1 MSLKS
6 ASRLPLYLDSDLY
19 FILPQYFIDQ
29 FRYARSLE
37 KEVILGQDPEFNHQY
52 RVALRRIRS
61 LCVLL
66 EEVLSPFERKLIKPN
81 LKMLM
86 KRTNL
91 LRDLDVFLINQPSY
105 LAILPEH
112 EASLENIFSV
122 IKSRQVEEQ
131 KHVANWLQ
139 SSTYLKAT
147 VMIQNSLFRALQYER
162 RSEPMSP
169 LHYANNKILTQFRK
183 VTKSI
188 KPITKSS
195 EDRVIHALRIK
206 CKSLRYL
213 LESFSA
219 LYSSEQHKQ
228 NVKHL
233 KFLQDQLGDFNDTS
247 TQIDF
252 FSHLRKEAAVSKAD
266 NKTLKALIGE
276 IKNQHEQTRQSVLM
290 HINQFE
296 QFIKESSALEIYR
309 I

>member
-19 FILPQYFIDQ
+19 LILPQYFIDQ

-37 KEVILGQDPEFNHQY
+37 KGVILGQDPEFNHQY
-52 RVALRRIRS
+52 RVTLRRIRS

-81 LKMLM
+81 LKMMM

-122 IKSRQVEEQ
+122 IKRRQVEEQ

-139 SSTYLKAT
+139 SSTYIKAT
-147 VMIQNSLFRALQYER
+147 VMIQNSLFRSLQYER
-162 RSEPMSP
+162 RSKPMSP
-169 LHYANNKILTQFRK
+169 LPYANNKILTQFRK
-183 VTKSI
+183 VNKSI
-188 KPITKSS
+188 KPITKNS
-195 EDRVIHALRIK
+195 EDRAIHTLRIK

-247 TQIDF
+247 TQIGF
-252 FSHLRKEAAVSKAD
+252 FTHLRKEAAVAKAD
-266 NKTLKALIGE
+266 RKTLKALISE

-296 QFIKESSALEIYR
+296 QFIKERSALEVYR

>member
-37 KEVILGQDPEFNHQY
+37 KGVILGQDPEFNHQY

-66 EEVLSPFERKLIKPN
+66 EELLSPFERKLIKPN

-105 LAILPEH
+105 LAILPEQDT
-112 EASLENIFSV
+112 SLENIFSV

-131 KHVANWLQ
+131 KNVANWLQ
-139 SSTYLKAT
+139 SSKYIKAT

-162 RSEPMSP
+162 RSKPMSP
-169 LHYANNKILTQFRK
+169 LPYANNKILTQFRK

-188 KPITKSS
+188 KPVTNSS

-252 FSHLRKEAAVSKAD
+252 FTHLRKEAAVAKSD
-266 NKTLKALIGE
+266 RKTLKAVISE
-276 IKNQHEQTRQSVLM
+276 IEDKHEHSRQTVLS
-290 HINQFE
+290 HVNQFE
-296 QFIKESSALEIYR
+296 QFIKESSALEVYR
-309 I
+309 A